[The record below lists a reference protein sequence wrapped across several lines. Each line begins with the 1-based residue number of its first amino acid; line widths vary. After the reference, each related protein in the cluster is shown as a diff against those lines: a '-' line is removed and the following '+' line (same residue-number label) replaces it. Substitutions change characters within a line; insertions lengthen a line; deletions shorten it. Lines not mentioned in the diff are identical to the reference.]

1 VKIWN
6 GYGSEH
12 SMNLVMI
19 GYFKDATEAETAVDT
34 IKAATAAV
42 QAEEREGRLVVGEP
56 QDKFSDEMLS
66 AVGDLRMHSIGAREL
81 EQFLYDVD
89 IKRRGEQVVLK
100 TDEVEVQVFIK
111 LLLSQGA
118 RIEMYSAHDYPDG
131 VEPA

>member
-19 GYFKDATEAETAVDT
+19 GHFRDATAAETALDT

-42 QAEEREGRLVVGEP
+42 QEELDAGRLVIGEP
-56 QDKFSDEMLS
+56 RDRFTDEMLKI
-66 AVGDLRMHSIGAREL
+66 VGALRMHSIGAREL
-81 EQFLYDVD
+81 EQLLYDVRVE
-89 IKRRGEQVVLK
+89 RRGDQVVLK
-100 TDEVEVQVFIK
+100 TDEVEVQTFVK

-131 VEPA
+131 AESA